1 MIINPAEVISFE
13 NQSHFGIIA
22 QKESDLCMYQYVP
35 YAFFLYLN
43 SSNVVA

>member
-1 MIINPAEVISFE
+1 MIINPAEVISLE
-13 NQSHFGIIA
+13 NKASLVYIA
-22 QKESDLCMYQYVP
+22 QKEKNFCMYQYVP